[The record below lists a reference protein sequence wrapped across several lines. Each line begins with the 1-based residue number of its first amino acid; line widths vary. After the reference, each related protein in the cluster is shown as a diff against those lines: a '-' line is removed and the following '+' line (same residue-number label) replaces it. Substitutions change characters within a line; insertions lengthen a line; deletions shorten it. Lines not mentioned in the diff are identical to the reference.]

1 MKFLIIPDLLVSN
14 KIPYIVNACACTQL
28 KCLLA
33 TRMCLPTVL
42 SDNYT
47 LSGGGYS
54 HNYIG
59 YTGMCHWRG
68 YGFQA
73 IWSGKGY
80 GFPAIWSGVGSS
92 NHTKLV

>member
-47 LSGGGYS
+47 LSGGGVTP
-54 HNYIG
+54 IIILAIQVCA
-59 YTGMCHWRG
+59 TGEGMVFKPFG
-68 YGFQA
+68 LVKGMVFQPF
-73 IWSGKGY
+73 G
-80 GFPAIWSGVGSS
+80 
-92 NHTKLV
+92 LV